1 MGSRHGAWVG
11 HLGVQIGGGMGQH
24 PGERGRG
31 TMRGHQWSKD
41 NDEEITQNT
50 GNEGYARQDQTA
62 KDKSIGHRTVSVSAV
77 G

>member
-1 MGSRHGAWVG
+1 
-11 HLGVQIGGGMGQH
+11 
-24 PGERGRG
+24 
-31 TMRGHQWSKD
+31 MRGHQWSKD
-41 NDEEITQNT
+41 DEEITQNT